1 MPGPGFYWIGDEEEK
16 ELVDLIRTR
25 YLFRY
30 GNEKDPAFKH
40 RVVSLEEA
48 VSSAFAVK
56 HALAVSSGTAALITA
71 LSAAGI
77 GPGDEVIVPGYTF
90 IASISSIIMC
100 NAVPVLAEIDESLT
114 LDPDDVER
122 RITPHTK
129 AILAVHML
137 GNACNLDRLQKI
149 ATKHGLV
156 LIEDAAQAFGGSYNG
171 RRLGTIGLMGIY
183 SFNIFKTIN
192 AGDGGMVVTDS
203 EDLFTK
209 SFSYHDQGHLP
220 NRMGVE
226 VGNRSVIGQNF
237 RMTELSAAVLMAQF
251 RKLDR
256 ILERLRSLK
265 SRFKERIRG
274 IDGLEF
280 RKLNDPA
287 GDCGTILTVLLPDK
301 KRADLVATRVGS
313 ATVAH
318 SGWHVYNNMEHIL
331 GMKTINPKNN
341 PLLNQHYKGNVEYHK
356 GMLPRTDAL
365 LERAINLSV
374 GVVDSG
380 LGAGFGINADSSDTD
395 VDRQADTFKTALREL
410 L

>member
-149 ATKHGLV
+149 ATKH
-156 LIEDAAQAFGGSYNG
+156 
-171 RRLGTIGLMGIY
+171 
-183 SFNIFKTIN
+183 
-192 AGDGGMVVTDS
+192 
-203 EDLFTK
+203 
-209 SFSYHDQGHLP
+209 
-220 NRMGVE
+220 
-226 VGNRSVIGQNF
+226 
-237 RMTELSAAVLMAQF
+237 
-251 RKLDR
+251 
-256 ILERLRSLK
+256 
-265 SRFKERIRG
+265 
-274 IDGLEF
+274 
-280 RKLNDPA
+280 
-287 GDCGTILTVLLPDK
+287 
-301 KRADLVATRVGS
+301 
-313 ATVAH
+313 
-318 SGWHVYNNMEHIL
+318 
-331 GMKTINPKNN
+331 
-341 PLLNQHYKGNVEYHK
+341 
-356 GMLPRTDAL
+356 
-365 LERAINLSV
+365 
-374 GVVDSG
+374 
-380 LGAGFGINADSSDTD
+380 
-395 VDRQADTFKTALREL
+395 
-410 L
+410 